1 MIQAQVLRTEK
12 PGVFTHAAHYA
23 SIQLFSKYY
32 KCVLTQ
38 KRFRI
43 NEEIQIK
50 TEQKVTLRMQNL
62 LHVVLEFHGSYFVDQ
77 FGTRQSFCVYC
88 IFFSSSLRT
97 KSCCRSP
104 FPMSVGKIS
113 ICLKKTNKLL
123 NINGIINIISTKIQV
138 TNYPSYVWTKGSV
151 LITVTL

>member
-1 MIQAQVLRTEK
+1 
-12 PGVFTHAAHYA
+12 
-23 SIQLFSKYY
+23 
-32 KCVLTQ
+32 
-38 KRFRI
+38 
-43 NEEIQIK
+43 
-50 TEQKVTLRMQNL
+50 MQNL

-151 LITVTL
+151 LITVTLWNVISLKQKLIVYRWHSHVLNSSVALCCSSECGLWTWRRIISMLQSSFVT